1 MVAFTSVCADG
12 VNGGVSAGALRW
24 LLVAA
29 SPENTENIEEV
40 RRTEEGRGEDGW
52 EAGKEKEK
60 GKGPFLSPVSK
71 RTVRCILGAY
81 GF

>member
-1 MVAFTSVCADG
+1 MG
-12 VNGGVSAGALRW
+12 GGVSAGALRW

-40 RRTEEGRGEDGW
+40 RRAEEGRGEDSW
-52 EAGKEKEK
+52 ETGEEKEK
-60 GKGPFLSPVSK
+60 GKGALFLSPVSK
-71 RTVRCILGAY
+71 RTVRCILDAH